1 MFSLL
6 IFIPLFI
13 VMLVNMPFGGIRKA
27 AFGLALTIAVAQI
40 GFALFAFCA
49 PGNPLAGGHND
60 ILGNFFI
67 FNIGVDNLTLVLLFC
82 IGLTLLVTLLSGR
95 ETIIDPRQQF
105 NFVNLLVIALA
116 GLNGIVLVQDIFSL
130 YVFLEIAAVA
140 SYILITFQKRL
151 PALEAGFKY
160 LILSAAASVLMLS
173 AVALLLLVAG
183 DTSFPAIKVAL
194 KNGAG
199 GFPVKFA
206 LGLFV
211 CGFAIKGGLIPFHG
225 WLPDAYT
232 EAPAPVSIFLAGIV
246 TKTLGLYTL
255 IRVVSYL
262 FGPAAYISQI
272 LLVVGTLSVV
282 FGAWMALTQNDFKR
296 MLAYSS
302 ISQVGYIM
310 LGLSCGPG
318 WGLAGAILHIFNHT
332 VFKSLLFVNAAAVE
346 TKTGTRDMD
355 QLAGLSDRMPVTSF
369 TSIIASLSAAGV
381 PPLAGFWSKLLI
393 IIGLW
398 QAGFKIFAVIAILAS
413 IITLGYL
420 LSIQRRVFWG
430 KLRAELANVKEA
442 GGGLMFS
449 AVLLAA
455 IAVGFGLAFPF
466 LPTAL
471 LNSLS
476 SLLGG

>member
-6 IFIPLFI
+6 IFVPLFI
-13 VMLVNMPFGGIRKA
+13 VMLINMPFGGIRKSA
-27 AFGLALTIAVAQI
+27 YILAFLLALAQI
-40 GFALFAFCA
+40 VFTLLAFFT
-49 PGNPLAGGHND
+49 PLSPLSSGRQD
-60 ILGNFFI
+60 ILGNFFN
-67 FNIGVDNLTLVLLFC
+67 FRIGVDNLTLVLLFC
-82 IGLTLLVTLLSGR
+82 IGLTLLVTLLTGR
-95 ETIIDPRQQF
+95 EVVVDQRQRF
-105 NFVNLLVIALA
+105 NFVNLLVIAMA
-116 GLNGIVLVQDIFSL
+116 GLNGIVLAQDIFTM

-140 SYILITFQKRL
+140 SYILISFQKGIL
-151 PALEAGFKY
+151 ALEAAFKY

-173 AVALLLLVAG
+173 AIALLVLVSG
-183 DTSFPAIKVAL
+183 DTSFAIISQAL
-194 KNGAG
+194 RDGSG
-199 GFPVKFA
+199 GFPVKLA

-211 CGFAIKGGLIPFHG
+211 CGFAIKGGIIPFHG

-255 IRVVSYL
+255 IRVVTVL
-262 FGPAAYISQI
+262 FGQAAYISQI
-272 LLVVGTLSVV
+272 LLVMGILSVV

-302 ISQVGYIM
+302 ISQVGYII
-310 LGLSCGPG
+310 LGLACGPG
-318 WGLAGAILHIFNHT
+318 WGLAGAILHILNHT
-332 VFKSLLFVNAAAVE
+332 VFKSLLFVNSAAVE
-346 TKTGTRDMD
+346 TKTGTRNMD

-398 QAGFKIFAVIAILAS
+398 QAGFKLVAVIAVLAS

-430 KLRAELANVKEA
+430 KLGSELLNVKEA
-442 GGGLMFS
+442 KGGIMIS

-455 IAVGFGLAFPF
+455 IAIGVGLAFPF
-466 LPTAL
+466 IPAAM